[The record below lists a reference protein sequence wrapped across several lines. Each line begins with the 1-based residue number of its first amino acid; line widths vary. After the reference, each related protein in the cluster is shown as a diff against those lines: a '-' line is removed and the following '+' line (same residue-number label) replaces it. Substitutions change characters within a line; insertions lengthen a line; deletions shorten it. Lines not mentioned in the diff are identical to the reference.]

1 MPKKEL
7 HFNIDGTSP
16 HILPMARLAEY
27 LRELASMLGS
37 EEGVHFLRVSEGS
50 ADCTMEIDED
60 EEIAVVSRVQ
70 SVTAGDAPKEAIKA
84 YESLRAILRK
94 DEVSAELELD
104 SGEVILKFPLPSDKK
119 EETFGPFWQDG
130 TLDGILVK
138 IGGLDETIPV
148 HLINEGSHN
157 ICNTTKEVAKELA
170 HRLYGSPIRVHGR
183 GKWYRNAEGQ
193 WEMRWFNIDRFEDL
207 DTASLPELV
216 ARLRAIP
223 DNALMSL
230 EDPIGDILK
239 IRRGEE

>member
-27 LRELASMLGS
+27 LRELASILGS
-37 EEGVHFLRVSEGS
+37 EEGVHFLRVGEGS
-50 ADCTMEIDED
+50 ADCTMEVDED
-60 EEIAVVSRVQ
+60 EEAAIITRVQ
-70 SVTAGDAPKEAIKA
+70 NVTVGDAPKESIKA
-84 YESLRAILRK
+84 YESLRALLQQ
-94 DEVSAELELD
+94 DELSAELELD
-104 SGEVILKFPLPSDKK
+104 NGEVILEFPLPSDKQ

-138 IGGLDETIPV
+138 IGGLDDTIPV
-148 HLINEGSHN
+148 HLINEGSHY

-170 HRLYGSPIRVHGR
+170 HRLYGSPIRVHGK

-193 WEMRWFNIDRFEDL
+193 WEMRWFNIDHFEDL
-207 DTASLPELV
+207 DDASLTELV

-223 DNALMSL
+223 DNDLMSSK
-230 EDPIGDILK
+230 DPIGDMLK
-239 IRRGEE
+239 IRHGKE